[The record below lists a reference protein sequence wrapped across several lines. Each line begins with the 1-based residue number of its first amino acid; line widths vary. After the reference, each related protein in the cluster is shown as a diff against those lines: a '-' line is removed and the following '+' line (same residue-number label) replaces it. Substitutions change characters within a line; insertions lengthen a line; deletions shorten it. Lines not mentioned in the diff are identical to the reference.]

1 MRRLAKIGASGVILA
16 SALLALSAVAD
27 AQTQQPK
34 APAAPAKAAP
44 AAPQRSGWSVNCINI
59 PAGLDCRAV
68 QTLRLDPTGRITL
81 GVGVRIPADTK
92 KTVLLFQTP
101 HGIYLPAGVT
111 VQIGQDAA
119 KAIPFQTCAAAG
131 CLAEYP
137 ISGAEL
143 AAMENGTE
151 LTVSMQD
158 LNKKSFKMR
167 VPTLGFAEAY
177 AKIK

>member
-1 MRRLAKIGASGVILA
+1 MRRLARIGARGLMLA
-16 SALLALSAVAD
+16 SAVLVLGGVAD

-34 APAAPAKAAP
+34 ASAAPAKAKP
-44 AAPQRSGWSVNCINI
+44 AAPPKPAWGVNCVNI

-92 KTVLLFQTP
+92 KPVLLFQTP
-101 HGIYLPAGVT
+101 HGIYLPAGLT
-111 VQIGQDAA
+111 LQIGQDAA
-119 KAIPFQTCAAAG
+119 KAVPFLTCAAAG

-137 ISGAEL
+137 ISEAEL
-143 AAMENGTE
+143 GAMENGTE

-158 LNKKSFKMR
+158 LTKKSFKMH

-177 AKIK
+177 GKIK